1 MARIRRIWRHGG
13 PVVFNTLVTYIPVH
27 ALRVAVLRLWGA
39 RIGRDVRILRGTTVL
54 GIEGLSIGDESSIG
68 FRCMLDA
75 RGGLEI
81 GSRVVIASD
90 THFIGA
96 GHDLGDFSAYLL
108 HIVVEDYA
116 WIASRATVTG
126 DLTIGRGAV
135 VGACSL
141 VRADVPPMAIVAG
154 VPAEVV
160 GTRESELSYS
170 PAWRPWGF

>member
-1 MARIRRIWRHGG
+1 MARLTRVWRHGG
-13 PVVFNTLVTYIPVH
+13 TVLFNTLVTFIPLH
-27 ALRVAVLRLWGA
+27 ALRIAVLKAWGA

-54 GIEGLSIGDESSIG
+54 GIENLVIGEESSVG
-68 FRCMLDA
+68 FRCLLDA

-96 GHDLGDFSAYLL
+96 GHDLGDFAAYLL
-108 HIVVEDYA
+108 RIVVEDYV

-126 DLTIGRGAV
+126 ELTIGRGAV

-141 VRADVPPMAIVAG
+141 VRDDVAPMAIVAG
-154 VPAEVV
+154 VPATVV
-160 GTRESELSYS
+160 GTRESALGYS
-170 PAWRPWGF
+170 PAWHPWGF